1 VTAPEGG
8 NGTLRPGHH
17 LNGFRG
23 VDKPMPKKTRTIRFI
38 EPSGRPGRPFNAWIR
53 KWPLLGPITLA
64 SFLQERGYDVA
75 VYNENLSGPVLENPD
90 IMADLCAADVVGISI
105 MTPTANRGY
114 QIADA
119 IRSRCP
125 DVTIAFG
132 GVHATFRPQEARRH
146 GDVVVQGEGESVIQA
161 VADGRIR
168 QGIVRGEPVENLD
181 TLPVLNH
188 GLMHDFEALVAGC
201 RRREHYELPVMTSR
215 GCPFGCD
222 YCTVTRMF
230 GRRVR
235 RQSVDKVHADI
246 QAYASRGFRRMFF
259 YDDNFTTDR
268 AWSRDLL
275 ERLKP
280 MDLRFN
286 AQVRVDFHW
295 KDRHRRR
302 RDDDLLRA
310 MRRAGGDVFYIGYE
324 TIDDATARQW
334 HKGYRGEGTLTTR
347 LMEDTH
353 ILHDNGFWIHGMF
366 VLGPQHTE
374 RTAEEIVQFARR
386 SRLETLQI
394 SVLTP
399 FPGTPLMERFR
410 PHLTFTD
417 FPGDWDYYDG
427 THCVYN
433 HGRLGIERLQKV
445 LLDAHRHFYR
455 WSGLGAH
462 RLRKCFE
469 QKIGMGDKLA
479 LLWKH
484 AQIARNTLKAWKT
497 ETAAFLETCQ
507 ARTLGAADP

>member
-1 VTAPEGG
+1 
-8 NGTLRPGHH
+8 
-17 LNGFRG
+17 
-23 VDKPMPKKTRTIRFI
+23 MPKTRKIRFV

-64 SFLQERGYDVA
+64 TVLEERGYDVS
-75 VYNENLSGPVLENPD
+75 VYNENLSGSLLERPEVLE
-90 IMADLCAADVVGISI
+90 DLCSADVVGISI
-105 MTPTANRGY
+105 MTATANRGY

-119 IRSRCP
+119 VRRRAP

-132 GVHATFRPQEARRH
+132 GVHATFCAEEARRH
-146 GDVVVQGEGESVIQA
+146 GDIVVQGEGESVIEDIA
-161 VADGRIR
+161 AGRITR
-168 QGIVRGEPVENLD
+168 GIVRGEPVADLD
-181 TLPVLNH
+181 TLPTLNH
-188 GLMHDFEALVAGC
+188 ALMHDFDALLAMC

-215 GCPFGCD
+215 GCPFGCE

-230 GRRVR
+230 GRKVR
-235 RQSVDKVHADI
+235 RQSVEKVHADI
-246 QAYASRGFRRMFF
+246 RRHVERGFQRMFF

-275 ERLKP
+275 ERLRP

-302 RDDDLLRA
+302 RDDALLRA
-310 MRRAGGDVFYIGYE
+310 MRRAGGDVFYVGYE

-334 HKGYRGEGTLTTR
+334 HKGYSGEGQLTTR

-366 VLGPQHTE
+366 VLGPQHDE
-374 RTAEEIVQFARR
+374 RTARQIVGFARR
-386 SRLETLQI
+386 SGLETLQI

-399 FPGTPLMERFR
+399 FPGTPLMEQFR
-410 PHLTFTD
+410 PHLAFTQ

-433 HGRLGIERLQKV
+433 HGKLGVERLQRV
-445 LLDAHRHFYR
+445 LLEAHRQFYR
-455 WSGLGAH
+455 WGGVSM
-462 RLRKCFE
+462 RRVRKFFE
-469 QKIGMGDKLA
+469 QKVGMADKLA
-479 LLWKH
+479 LMWKNTRI
-484 AQIARNTLKAWKT
+484 AQNTLKAWKK
-497 ETAAFLETCQ
+497 ETAAFLETFR
-507 ARTLGAADP
+507 ARALTTVGD